1 MNRRT
6 LLLTGLVVSAQTL
19 ITACGNTTA
28 RSGSTTPGPS
38 DQAGIANAAAAPPGG
53 STGDRPAAPLA
64 AVATATPLP
73 PSPTPVP
80 PTATPLPPTP
90 TPTPAAPKK
99 TGSALAPA
107 VTAASIA
114 VVDGASGAVIYSKAP
129 HEQLAPAS
137 LTKIFTALVALRS
150 GTLSDLITVK
160 YDPAELPDSTMMGA
174 KPGEQYTLEN
184 LLYGL
189 LLPSGGDAAIAI
201 ANAIGGTE
209 SQFIDM
215 MNAEAARLG
224 LTDSH
229 FVNPHGLDAAHHYS
243 SAYDMAMGGR
253 YGMLTYPAF
262 RTIVGTK
269 AWDVHGTRSFEI
281 YNLNPVLGN
290 YAGADGVKIGYTDDA
305 GRTIVASATHNN
317 HLVLVSLMRCGTYL
331 GDTAPLFKWV
341 FDNFTWPSDG

>member
-6 LLLTGLVVSAQTL
+6 FLLTGLVVSAPAL
-19 ITACGNTTA
+19 VAACGSVA
-28 RSGSTTPGPS
+28 RRSASPTVTLS
-38 DQAGIANAAAAPPGG
+38 KNVNARVEAGALSVPEAAPP
-53 STGDRPAAPLA
+53 
-64 AVATATPLP
+64 VATATPMPPTATPVPSTPTPLP
-73 PSPTPVP
+73 PSPTPAPVA
-80 PTATPLPPTP
+80 PT
-90 TPTPAAPKK
+90 K
-99 TGSALAPA
+99 TGSGAPPN
-107 VTAASIA
+107 VTAAAIA
-114 VVDGASGAVIYSKAP
+114 VVDGASGALLFGKSP
-129 HEQLAPAS
+129 HQQLAPAS
-137 LTKIFTALVALRS
+137 LTKIFTALVAFRL
-150 GTLSDLITVK
+150 GKLDDVITVK

-209 SQFIDM
+209 SHFIEL
-215 MNAEAARLG
+215 MNAQVAQLN
-224 LTDSH
+224 LQDSH

-262 RTIVGTK
+262 RAIVGTK

-281 YNLNPVLGN
+281 YNLNPDLGT
-290 YAGADGVKIGYTDDA
+290 YPGANGVKIGYTDDA
-305 GRTIVASATHNN
+305 GRTIVASATHDN

-331 GDTAPLFKWV
+331 GDTTPLFNWA
-341 FDNFTWPSDG
+341 FDNFTWPGEG

>member
-19 ITACGNTTA
+19 VVACGTVAERSATSTPGTA
-28 RSGSTTPGPS
+28 SLASTSNVAAPSGRSSGS
-38 DQAGIANAAAAPPGG
+38 QQ
-53 STGDRPAAPLA
+53 AAPLA
-64 AVATATPLP
+64 PAAVAMAMPLPTATADPATPTPLP
-73 PSPTPVP
+73 PSPTP
-80 PTATPLPPTP
+80 
-90 TPTPAAPKK
+90 TPAAPTK
-99 TGSALAPA
+99 TGSAPPPN

-114 VVDGASGAVIYSKAP
+114 VVDGTSGALIYGKVP
-129 HEQLAPAS
+129 HQQLAPAS
-137 LTKIFTALVALRS
+137 LTKIFTALVAFRAGKLN
-150 GTLSDLITVK
+150 DLITVN
-160 YDPAELPDSTMMGA
+160 YDPADLPDSTMMGA

-201 ANAIGGTE
+201 GNAIGGTE

-215 MNAEAARLG
+215 MNAEAARLN

-243 SAYDMAMGGR
+243 SAFDMAMGGR
-253 YGMLTYPAF
+253 YGMLTYPEF

-305 GRTIVASATHNN
+305 GRTIVASATEDN

-341 FDNFTWPSDG
+341 FDNFSWPTDG